1 MKAIEIISIPVTDQQ
16 AAKAF
21 YLKIG
26 FEILVEANFEKQ
38 TWIQMAFP
46 GSPVSITLVNW
57 FAEMPAGSV
66 RGLVIKTDDLDKDI
80 ADLKAKGL
88 EVGNVD
94 TTPWGRFATVKDPDG
109 NALSLHAK

>member
-21 YLKIG
+21 YLKLG
-26 FEILVEANFEKQ
+26 FEIIVEANFEKQ

-57 FAEMPAGSV
+57 FPEIPSGSV
-66 RGLVIKTDDLDKDI
+66 RGFVIKTDDLDNEIKE
-80 ADLKAKGL
+80 LRAKGL
-88 EVGNVD
+88 EVGD
-94 TTPWGRFATVKDPDG
+94 A
-109 NALSLHAK
+109 